1 MKEKDYLYYGAYAP
15 ILEKKEKWILE
26 RLEEMLS
33 SFATNESR
41 SMAEHVL
48 SRIKTADSMQEK
60 LIRKGFEN
68 TDVKTALLNT
78 SDCIGVRVVT
88 HFIGDVYTIYDRIK
102 EEDCWKIVKVKDYI
116 SNPKENGY
124 RSLHVIIEIPVNEM
138 GLETIRAELQ
148 LRTIAMDC
156 WASLEHQMKY
166 KKDIKNADLLVEELH
181 RCADEMA
188 STDLSMQTIRE
199 MIQEKV

>member
-60 LIRKGFEN
+60 LIRK
-68 TDVKTALLNT
+68 
-78 SDCIGVRVVT
+78 
-88 HFIGDVYTIYDRIK
+88 RI
-102 EEDCWKIVKVKDYI
+102 
-116 SNPKENGY
+116 
-124 RSLHVIIEIPVNEM
+124 
-138 GLETIRAELQ
+138 
-148 LRTIAMDC
+148 
-156 WASLEHQMKY
+156 
-166 KKDIKNADLLVEELH
+166 
-181 RCADEMA
+181 
-188 STDLSMQTIRE
+188 
-199 MIQEKV
+199 